1 MRKALIILALSLL
14 SIGTLSAK
22 EKSPI
27 QRAEPLSWWVGME
40 TPLQIM
46 FQGHDLVNYQ
56 VTIKEQG
63 YGVTIAKVNKADS
76 PNYLFVDVKIAKD
89 AKVGDYT
96 FVFTNGKHK
105 YNYIYSIAERRAN
118 SAQRESYNSSD
129 VVYLIMPDRFANGD
143 TTNDS
148 TDNTQEKANRE
159 DPSSRHGGDIKGII
173 NNLDYIADLGA
184 TAIWSTP
191 LLVDDEPEGSYH
203 GYACGDYYHIDP
215 RFGDN
220 NLFKEL
226 VTESH
231 ERDLKVIMDIVPNH
245 CGISHWWMKDL
256 PFKNWI
262 NNVDNPII
270 TSHAMSTHF
279 DPNASQADL
288 DVLEK
293 GWFVDSMPDMNLDN
307 PYVLQYFKQWAVWW
321 VEWSNLDGFRVD
333 TYPYNEKIPMS
344 EWVADVRKEF
354 PNISIVGECWI
365 SAPAQL
371 AYWDGGH
378 VNKDGFSS
386 NLPMIMDFPLRDAII
401 GGLNSQGSGWGEGM
415 VKVYESLSN
424 DFLFS
429 DPRTLLIFM
438 GNHDTPRITDL
449 LGQDLQKLELAT
461 AMIATMRGVP
471 QIFAGDELMFSSPNQ
486 QNISNH
492 VDLRIDF
499 PGGWDSDSI
508 NLFEATDRTKEQTE
522 LFDYTRKL
530 LQWRKG
536 AEVIHNGET
545 RHFHSRDNV
554 YCYFR
559 YNTKEVV
566 MVYINNSN
574 ENKSIDWS
582 KYTEMTKGLATGLDI
597 ISDKKVTVGEE
608 TIVPSRSAMV
618 IEFKR

>member
-499 PGGWDSDSI
+499 PGGWEGDSI